1 MKMEYMDLFEDN
13 INIEEKVMYKL
24 DLQEIIDELSFKQR
38 LIFEEIVLK
47 GNNMTQTAKKFNI
60 SVQAVSKTYK
70 KMIRVILKIST
81 KGVSLMDYLLQ
92 SVANYGF
99 PMVIA
104 VFLLVRMDRRLAELD
119 SGIRDLTEAIKQ
131 KGSL

>member
-1 MKMEYMDLFEDN
+1 MSEFDLSKIKEFYNRIPEIWAPDDAWHTYSHHELDHYIKQHMNLFEDK

-70 KMIRVILKIST
+70 KMIRVILK
-81 KGVSLMDYLLQ
+81 YL
-92 SVANYGF
+92 
-99 PMVIA
+99 
-104 VFLLVRMDRRLAELD
+104 
-119 SGIRDLTEAIKQ
+119 Q
-131 KGSL
+131 KE